1 MDYNTFL
8 ERVINEGIEAA
19 KEDYKD
25 DPQKRD
31 GSVEGFEACRGLRPH
46 ELYELLQ
53 DSGKAQQKAFREQ
66 SNDYWRIRCRQ
77 AEIEWV
83 CNVVSAML
91 ANSGLTPI
99 ITPTARGV
107 QKAAS
112 IVGVA

>member
-1 MDYNTFL
+1 MDYKTFL
-8 ERVINEGIEAA
+8 KRVIDEGIEAA

-31 GSVEGFEACRGLRPH
+31 GSVEGFEACRGLKPH
-46 ELYELLQ
+46 ELYLLLQ
-53 DSGKAQQKAFREQ
+53 DSRNATQKAFREQ
-66 SNDYWRIRCRQ
+66 AKDYWRIRCRE

-91 ANSGLTPI
+91 SNQGLTPL